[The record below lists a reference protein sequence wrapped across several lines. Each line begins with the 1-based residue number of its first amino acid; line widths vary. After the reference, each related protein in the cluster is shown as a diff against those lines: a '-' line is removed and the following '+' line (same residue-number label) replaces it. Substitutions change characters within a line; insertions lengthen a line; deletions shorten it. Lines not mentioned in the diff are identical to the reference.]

1 MAAKKY
7 RLRSK
12 LIGRITR
19 IDRVV
24 TGTAWQGTVG
34 QTCGAWPPA
43 RVRRLLRISQ
53 AAWHRLQRIDGR

>member
-1 MAAKKY
+1 MAAKIL

-19 IDRVV
+19 IDRII
-24 TGTAWQGTVG
+24 THIEWRGTLG
-34 QTCGAWPPA
+34 QTCGTWPTA
-43 RVRRLLRISQ
+43 RVRRLWRISQ